1 MNGND
6 IITLGL
12 GLEQPW
18 KITGQILDTSKV
30 PQELRL
36 TIAADRGSEFPC
48 PMCGTMCKAHDFKE
62 MTWRHLNFFQHHC
75 YITAPVPRV
84 RCPEHGVKRIK
95 VPWARKGSRFT
106 LLFEQVAMLMV
117 REMPVLVTARILE
130 MNDKK
135 LWRIIRHYVNQ
146 ALSEQDLTG
155 LKAFSLDETKSR
167 KGHRYITV
175 FIDLDRDARPVVFAT
190 PGKGKK
196 TLKEFKKFLSEHQG
210 KAENVVEVV
219 SDMSGAFISGIK
231 THFVNSEITVD
242 WFHVVQLFSK
252 AVDEVRRKEAK
263 EVKMP
268 KAARWATLKAS
279 EREFTEKQ
287 IEALAELEN
296 MALSTAEAWRIK
308 ELLRWVRRA
317 KTVRAAKWR
326 LTWFLNLAKELC
338 MGNELLAPVKRALT
352 TVEKYRQ
359 EIIARWVSKHS
370 NGRIEALNGIFQA
383 AKARARGYR
392 NDETFITMI
401 YLLAAP
407 IQNIIKST

>member
-6 IITLGL
+6 IISLGL
-12 GLEQPW
+12 GIELPW
-18 KITGQILDTSKV
+18 KITGQILDAGVT
-30 PQELRL
+30 PNELRL
-36 TIAADRGSEFPC
+36 TVSASRGAEYPC
-48 PMCGTMCKAHDFKE
+48 PVCGTMCKAHDFKE

-106 LLFEQVAMLMV
+106 LLFEQVAMVMA
-117 REMPVLVTARILE
+117 REMPVNAAARVLE
-130 MNDKK
+130 VNDKR
-135 LWRIIRHYVNQ
+135 LWRIIRHYVNR
-146 ALSEQDLTG
+146 AMADLDLSE
-155 LKAFSLDETKSR
+155 LKAFSLDETKIR
-167 KGHRYITV
+167 KGHKYITV
-175 FIDLDRDARPVVFAT
+175 FIDLDRKEKPVVFAT

-196 TLKEFKKFLSEHQG
+196 TLKEFKKFLAAHKGEA
-210 KAENVVEVV
+210 KNIVEVV

-231 THFVNSEITVD
+231 THFANSELTVD

-252 AVDEVRRKEAK
+252 AVDKVRRAEAK
-263 EVKMP
+263 KVSMP

-279 EREFTEKQ
+279 EREFTERQ
-287 IEALAELEN
+287 LDALAELEN

-317 KTVRAAKWR
+317 KTVRGARWR

-338 MGNELLAPVKRALT
+338 MGDKLLAPVRKALR
-352 TVEKYRQ
+352 TVEKYK
-359 EIIARWVSKHS
+359 EAIIASWISEHS
-370 NGRIEALNGIFQA
+370 NARLEALNGIFQA
-383 AKARARGYR
+383 AKVRARGYR
-392 NDETFITMI
+392 NDETFISII